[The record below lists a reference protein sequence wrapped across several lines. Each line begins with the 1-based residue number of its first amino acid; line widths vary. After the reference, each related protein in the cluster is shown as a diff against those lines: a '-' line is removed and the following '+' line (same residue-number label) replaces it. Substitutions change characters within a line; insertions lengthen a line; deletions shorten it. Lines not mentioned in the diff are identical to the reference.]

1 MKKFLL
7 AIFIAFPAIAFSQT
21 EQHLKVSENFL
32 EVSGARDSFDDVVNT
47 MLSSQSQAVPAEHR
61 DKFTKVMKDFF
72 AKYFSYDVLKPKM
85 AKIYAHEFS
94 EKELKDLTIFYTSET
109 GKKFASKLA
118 FLTKKGMEI
127 GQATVEEHKDELAKM
142 IQEAFAQ

>member
-1 MKKFLL
+1 
-7 AIFIAFPAIAFSQT
+7 
-21 EQHLKVSENFL
+21 
-32 EVSGARDSFDDVVNT
+32 